1 MEKPKKVG
9 LIDSK
14 VISTLGL
21 PITEGTPIFLGSSN
35 IAHMKSRHPAE
46 YEKYGVDIPLILSY
60 PDYIGINKKDNSI
73 EYVKEYKIDNE
84 YVEVAVRV
92 SHTNNYFA
100 RSIYTLNKNRVKNFI
115 TKGTLKVP

>member
-1 MEKPKKVG
+1 
-9 LIDSK
+9 
-14 VISTLGL
+14 
-21 PITEGTPIFLGSSN
+21 
-35 IAHMKSRHPAE
+35 MKSRHPAE

>member
-14 VISTLGL
+14 IISALKL
-21 PITEGTPIFLGSSN
+21 SIKEGTPIFLGSSN

-60 PDYIGINKKDNSI
+60 PDYIGINKKIILLNMLKNIRLTMSMLRLRSEFLI
-73 EYVKEYKIDNE
+73 PIITLL
-84 YVEVAVRV
+84 VA
-92 SHTNNYFA
+92 
-100 RSIYTLNKNRVKNFI
+100 FI
-115 TKGTLKVP
+115 H